1 MAQADGIV
9 SNGSGAAVRADI
21 NNQLAAVF
29 TNHSGTT
36 EPTTTYAYQF
46 WADTTNNLLKI
57 RNSTNTGWVT
67 LRQLD
72 GEFDT
77 LPVENGTNS
86 APSIYFKDSGT
97 DSGFYSPGT
106 DQVAVST
113 IGVQR
118 VNFNAATEVVFND
131 TGADVDFRIEGDTE
145 ENLFVI
151 DAGTDQVRVKNL
163 NGGPLAGAR
172 NRVINGDMR
181 ISQRGTS
188 FTALSL
194 NTGNYTLDRWSTGG
208 GNNTAV
214 GTITQSTNT
223 PNNTF
228 EYSLKLDVTTA
239 DASVAATDRSHL
251 IQSIEGYNAVD
262 LVGQTF
268 TLSFWVK
275 SPKTGTHCVAFHN
288 SVSDRSYVTEYTVS
302 LANTWEYKTITVTG
316 GLITDGTWDF
326 TNGAGLRV
334 LFTLMAGTTYQGT
347 AGSWLTGNIQGT
359 SSQVNVLDSTANDFF
374 LCGVQLEP
382 GSVATPFERRNYGH
396 ELALCQRY
404 ALVYAADATYST
416 PHVAP
421 GIANTTTN
429 GAIFLSA
436 PTPMRVYPSISVS
449 SASHFLFGA
458 PVNGTISTITA
469 TATASQFA
477 TDSSQMRIDV
487 TGTGFTVGAATFR
500 CNNASAKLT
509 LSAEL

>member
-113 IGVQR
+113 VGVQR

-151 DAGTDQVRVKNL
+151 DAGTNEVRVKNL

-172 NRVINGDMR
+172 NRIINGDMR
-181 ISQRGTS
+181 IDQRNGGASVTP
-188 FTALSL
+188 T
-194 NTGNYTLDRWSTGG
+194 TDTTYVLDRFSCRLSVSSKY
-208 GNNTAV
+208 AV
-214 GTITQSTNT
+214 QRNRGSVTPPAGFTNYLGVGSLSA
-223 PNNTF
+223 
-228 EYSLKLDVTTA
+228 YSVG
-239 DASVAATDRSHL
+239 ASEFFAVE
-251 IQSIEGYNAVD
+251 QNIEGFNVADLGWGTANA
-262 LVGQTF
+262 QTV
-268 TLSFWVK
+268 TLSFRVQ
-275 SPKTGTHCVAFHN
+275 SSLTGTFGGTIFNQAGN
-288 SVSDRSYVTEYTVS
+288 RSYPFSYS
-302 LANTWEYKTITVTG
+302 ISAANTWTTVAITIPGDTSGTWVTDNTG
-316 GLITDGTWDF
+316 GTTVSFSLGAGSTVSETANAWSGLLFRSATGATSVVG
-326 TNGAGLRV
+326 TNGAT
-334 LFTLMAGTTYQGT
+334 FYIT
-347 AGSWLTGNIQGT
+347 
-359 SSQVNVLDSTANDFF
+359 
-374 LCGVQLEP
+374 GVQLEP
-382 GSVATPFERRNYGH
+382 GSVATPFERRSVGQ

-404 ALVYAADATYST
+404 YQAITSLR
-416 PHVAP
+416 
-421 GIANTTTN
+421 IAGYTTT
-429 GAIFLSA
+429 GAEVSA
-436 PTPMRVYPSISVS
+436 PVGYMAAMRAIPVS
-449 SASHFLFGA
+449 TVGGFTSNN
-458 PVNGTISTITA
+458 VA
-469 TATASQFA
+469 TATVYA
-477 TDSSQMRIDV
+477 TNMTATGGSIRILAG
-487 TGTGFTVGAATFR
+487 GTGSL
-500 CNNASAKLT
+500 SAYDGYFY

>member
-57 RNSTNTGWVT
+57 RNSTNSGWVT

-113 IGVQR
+113 AGVER

-151 DAGTDQVRVKNL
+151 DAGTNEVRVKNL

-172 NRVINGDMR
+172 NRIINGDMR
-181 ISQRGTS
+181 IDQRNAGASVTVTS
-188 FTALSL
+188 GGVFIT
-194 NTGNYTLDRWSTGG
+194 DRWESTEDTDGTM
-208 GNNTAV
+208 TAQ
-214 GTITQSTNT
+214 QSTT
-223 PNNTF
+223 APAGFTS
-228 EYSLKLDVTTA
+228 SLLFTTGTA
-239 DASVAATDRSHL
+239 DASLGASQYVFSQQKIEGFNVADLGWGTASA
-251 IQSIEGYNAVD
+251 QSI
-262 LVGQTF
+262 
-268 TLSFWVK
+268 TLSFWVQ
-275 SPKTGTHCVAFHN
+275 SSLTGTFGGALRN
-288 SVSDRSYVTEYTVS
+288 SAANRSYPFTYTIS
-302 LANTWEYKTITVTG
+302 AANTWEQKSVTIAGDTT
-316 GLITDGTWDF
+316 GTWV
-326 TNGAGLRV
+326 TNNGAGIFLGFGLGV
-334 LFTLMAGTTYQGT
+334 GSSLSGT
-347 AGSWLTGNIQGT
+347 AGAWNSNNNISATGAISVIGT
-359 SSQVNVLDSTANDFF
+359 AGATFYIT
-374 LCGVQLEP
+374 GVQLET
-382 GSVATPFERRNYGH
+382 GSVATPFERRSYGQ

-404 ALVYAADATYST
+404 YEAQSEETYLGFPAPNATFAHTFALMFKAQKRIAPTIVYNLNNTFNVSSSAVVSSTTYAWSLQIIAAA
-416 PHVAP
+416 
-421 GIANTTTN
+421 TTN
-429 GAIFLSA
+429 TL
-436 PTPMRVYPSISVS
+436 
-449 SASHFLFGA
+449 AST
-458 PVNGTISTITA
+458 N
-469 TATASQFA
+469 
-477 TDSSQMRIDV
+477 
-487 TGTGFTVGAATFR
+487 FR
-500 CNNASAKLT
+500 A
-509 LSAEL
+509 SAEL